1 MINIFVYYIIL
12 SIVIISLIHYLYSY
26 FINILT
32 VPKIKDLVN
41 KPGQEYKNIEKII
54 LNKDMKNNIIS
65 DFGTTNNN
73 IHSNNIDN
81 GNDNDTTNISNL
93 QVVTTESKNDMK
105 KELKNF
111 FNDLNINNNS
121 NNIGNHNGNNLSY
134 SNY

>member
-65 DFGTTNNN
+65 DFGTSNTI

-81 GNDNDTTNISNL
+81 GNDTTNISNL

>member
-93 QVVTTESKNDMK
+93 QVVTSESKNDMK